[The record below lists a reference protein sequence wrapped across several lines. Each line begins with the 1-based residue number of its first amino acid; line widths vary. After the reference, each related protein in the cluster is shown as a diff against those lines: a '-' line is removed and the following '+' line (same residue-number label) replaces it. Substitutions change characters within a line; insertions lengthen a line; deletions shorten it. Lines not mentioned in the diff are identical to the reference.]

1 MNLKPKLLIVGLE
14 GLNHWPG
21 FPGCDAVGIVD
32 LYGEAGEAAP
42 WLPEELSRLPM
53 FASVGEALERTSPD
67 VAIVSVPGS
76 GKTTCEAEAAL
87 LERGIDVL
95 AKKLRLNAMA
105 DVDRLRDICSRG
117 RAKLYVGEHY
127 RYLPAALSLKQAIAS
142 GKLGEIVQ
150 VTWRCL
156 LPYEKYDWMK
166 GYRHLALEDLAYHH
180 LGLLHDVLGFHATT
194 VFAHSYEPA
203 FSRTATRTVASMLA
217 ETEEGYRLNYQTIWC
232 SKRKPFSYV
241 GEIAV
246 EGSQGS
252 AVLTEKG
259 VTLVSYFGR
268 KRKAEPVEAPY
279 DGPWGLLAE
288 WLDLESGNSRGAPRT
303 FAEFEPV
310 LRAIYLAV
318 ESAEQGQARKAAG
331 SN

>member
-1 MNLKPKLLIVGLE
+1 MNPAPKLLIVGLE

-21 FPGCDAVGIVD
+21 FPGYDAVGIVD
-32 LYGEAGEAAP
+32 LYDEAGETAP
-42 WLPEELSRLPM
+42 RLPEELAQLPM
-53 FASVGEALERTSPD
+53 FSSIGEALERTSPD
-67 VAIVSVPGS
+67 VAIVSVPGG
-76 GKTTCEAEAAL
+76 GKTTFEAEAAL

-105 DVDRLRDICSRG
+105 DVDRLREICFSGRG
-117 RAKLYVGEHY
+117 KLYVGEHY
-127 RYLPAALSLKQAIAS
+127 RYLPAVRSLKQAIS
-142 GKLGEIVQ
+142 DGKLGDVVQ

-166 GYRHLALEDLAYHH
+166 GYRHLTLEDLAYHH
-180 LGLLHDVLGFHATT
+180 LGALHDVLGFHATT
-194 VFAHSYEPA
+194 VFAHSFEPT

-279 DGPWGLLAE
+279 DGPWGLLEE
-288 WLDLESGNSRGAPRT
+288 WLDFKAGNGRGTPRT

-318 ESAEQGQARKAAG
+318 ESAEQGRAAHRAKA
-331 SN
+331 N